1 VSRRLAGA
9 AAPAP
14 LGRRSLRV
22 CMIHLSDVHV
32 DSRIQRQA
40 HALAARG
47 DEVDLVCLSPDGEL
61 TAASGRIRIHGI
73 PCGKAAGG
81 AGAYVKGYGE
91 FLARAAVRVAR
102 LHARRRFDLVEAHN
116 MPDAVVFAAIVPK
129 LAGTPVILNVHDTFP
144 ELFATKFEG
153 RRGAGLVGRVLR
165 LEERASARV
174 ADAVVTVTAEARD
187 LLSARGSGTGRT
199 TVVMN
204 SPDEAV
210 FGAPRQPSPLPAAG
224 PLRLIYH
231 GGVAPRFGVEV
242 LVRAVGAAAA
252 AGADITLRV
261 CGTGDAEDRARLNA
275 VAAEHAPRLVDIAP
289 RPIAFKKIPAEL
301 EQAHAGVVPTLRDP
315 FTELLLPVKL
325 MEYVHM
331 GLPVVTSRLP
341 VVERHFSD
349 EQVRFA
355 APGSVEELTAAL
367 TDLHLR
373 RDAARARAVR
383 AADALTP
390 IAWSRQRRAYLT
402 LVDSLVRRR
411 GVEAQGPV
419 VRSLTGPGRT
429 EIGSNGDRASH
440 TDAQPA

>member
-1 VSRRLAGA
+1 
-9 AAPAP
+9 
-14 LGRRSLRV
+14 
-22 CMIHLSDVHV
+22 
-32 DSRIQRQA
+32 
-40 HALAARG
+40 
-47 DEVDLVCLSPDGEL
+47 
-61 TAASGRIRIHGI
+61 
-73 PCGKAAGG
+73 
-81 AGAYVKGYGE
+81 
-91 FLARAAVRVAR
+91 
-102 LHARRRFDLVEAHN
+102 
-116 MPDAVVFAAIVPK
+116 
-129 LAGTPVILNVHDTFP
+129 
-144 ELFATKFEG
+144 
-153 RRGAGLVGRVLR
+153 
-165 LEERASARV
+165 
-174 ADAVVTVTAEARD
+174 
-187 LLSARGSGTGRT
+187 
-199 TVVMN
+199 
-204 SPDEAV
+204 
-210 FGAPRQPSPLPAAG
+210 
-224 PLRLIYH
+224 
-231 GGVAPRFGVEV
+231 
-242 LVRAVGAAAA
+242 
-252 AGADITLRV
+252 
-261 CGTGDAEDRARLNA
+261 
-275 VAAEHAPRLVDIAP
+275 
-289 RPIAFKKIPAEL
+289 
-301 EQAHAGVVPTLRDP
+301 
-315 FTELLLPVKL
+315 